1 MEKVP
6 LLKMDHVNK
15 WFEEVHAVNNV
26 DFEVYPGETILLVG
40 DNGAGKSTLIKMIAG
55 IHQPTSGNVYFDG
68 KKVKINSV
76 EKARKLGIETVY
88 QERAI
93 VGSLSVA
100 KNVFLGREPTKA
112 YGPIKVVDTKRMR
125 EQSAKAVN
133 GELGLN
139 IASMDQ
145 EARFCSGGEQQGIAI
160 ARALLF
166 KSKLVILDEP
176 TNALSLAGV
185 RQVKE
190 FIGELKKKG
199 IAAIVITHSLSIM
212 YGVCDRVV
220 AFSHG
225 SKVLDKPRSEL
236 PLQQIEALLL
246 E

>member
-6 LLKMDHVNK
+6 LLKMERINK
-15 WFEEVHAVNNV
+15 WFEEVNAVNNV
-26 DFEVYPGETILLVG
+26 NFEVYPGETILLVG

-55 IHQPTSGNVYFDG
+55 IHQPTSGSIYFEG
-68 KKVKINSV
+68 KKVKIGSV
-76 EKARKLGIETVY
+76 EVARKLGIETVY

-93 VGSLSVA
+93 VGNLSVA
-100 KNVFLGREPTKA
+100 KNVFLGREPVKSF
-112 YGPIKVVDTKRMR
+112 GPVKIVDSKSMKKQS
-125 EQSAKAVN
+125 EQAVN

-139 IASMDQ
+139 ITSMDQ

-166 KSKLVILDEP
+166 KSKMVILDEP
-176 TNALSLAGV
+176 TNALALAGV
-185 RQVKE
+185 RQVQN
-190 FIGELKKKG
+190 FIGQLRKNG
-199 IAAIVITHSLSIM
+199 IAAIVITHSLSSM

-225 SKVLDKPRSEL
+225 NKVLDNPRSEL

>member
-6 LLKMDHVNK
+6 LLKMEHINK

-26 DFEVYPGETILLVG
+26 DFEVYPSETILVVG

-55 IHQPTSGNVYFDG
+55 IHQPTSGNIYFED
-68 KKVKINSV
+68 KKVKIGSV
-76 EKARKLGIETVY
+76 EAARKLGIETVY

-93 VGSLSVA
+93 VGCLSVA
-100 KNVFLGREPTKA
+100 KNVFLGREPTKSF
-112 YGPIKVVDTKRMR
+112 GPIKAVDSNRMR
-125 EQSAKAVN
+125 EQSAVAVN

-185 RQVKE
+185 RQVQK

-199 IAAIVITHSLSIM
+199 IAAIVITHSLSSM
-212 YGVCDRVV
+212 YGVCDRIV
-220 AFSHG
+220 AFSRG
-225 SKVLDKPRSEL
+225 VKVLDKPRSEL